1 MSEENI
7 QENIPIQDD
16 SYLSILTS
24 TVVENYPKY
33 AQERI
38 LKTLEKNE
46 VVKLKT
52 NRPNPKQ
59 VNFLDLSSLEDSER
73 QLIVGIEQDNRVVK
87 RIEKEEFL
95 KSYKFSALFAVKS
108 IENKDIEELQK
119 KGKITDFFAGDDV
132 HDVLI
137 RNHRYQEAVPTKYAI
152 GNVLMFKFS
161 ILLSGTKPNSNERKE
176 VKFPVLG
183 VYFNHLGALEIRM
196 DRAKTYFQEDEFF
209 YKNQIDF
216 VINWFET
223 NLNCEVENIS
233 LPPLIEYIKQNAEG
247 EVNIHSQ
254 AMNLATGG
262 KVVLDTGINED
273 YILPLL
279 GELKE
284 LIKANQ
290 ELFDYSPEIKKL
302 LDGFISETETNADL
316 PWIALIWKGK
326 DNANTTVKFK
336 HNYLNQGY
344 SFWQY
349 YGQQSDM
356 EKMDYV
362 TEYIVKN
369 QREFER
375 LQSNGAGETRETI
388 GDTIDN

>member
-7 QENIPIQDD
+7 QDEK
-16 SYLSILTS
+16 YLPILTS
-24 TVVENYPKY
+24 TVIENYPKY
-33 AQERI
+33 AQEKI
-38 LKTLEKNE
+38 LKTLEKNQ

-52 NRPNPKQ
+52 NRRNPKQ
-59 VNFLDLSSLEDSER
+59 ADFLDLSHLDDSKI
-73 QLIVGIEQDNRVVK
+73 QLMTGIEKDNRVVK

-95 KSYKFSALFAVKS
+95 KSYKFSVLFAVKN
-108 IENKDIEELQK
+108 IEDEDIKDLEQQA
-119 KGKITDFFAGDDV
+119 KIIDFFAGDDI
-132 HDVLI
+132 HDRLI
-137 RNHRYQEAVPTKYAI
+137 RNHRVDEAIPTKYSI
-152 GNVLMFKFS
+152 GNVIMFKFS
-161 ILLSGTKPNSNERKE
+161 ILLSGTKPNSNERQE

-183 VYFNHLGALEIRM
+183 VYFKHLGALEIRM

-209 YKNQIDF
+209 YRNQIEF
-216 VINWFET
+216 VLNWFRA
-223 NLNCEVENIS
+223 NLNGEFENIS

-247 EVNIHSQ
+247 EVNVHSQ
-254 AMNLATGG
+254 AMSLATGG

-290 ELFDYSPEIKKL
+290 EMFDESPEIKNL
-302 LDGFISETETNADL
+302 LDAFISETETNADL

-375 LQSNGAGETRETI
+375 SQSNAAGEVGEI
-388 GDTIDN
+388 VGDTLNN